1 VRAGKGKGVGKWV
14 SSSAYHAAI
23 AAVVDARKKA
33 GLTQRALAEA
43 LGKPPSFVAKV
54 EQHERRLDLIE
65 FIAIARALGLK
76 EVDLFRTICSA
87 LPRQIE
93 I

>member
-1 VRAGKGKGVGKWV
+1 MRGGKGKGPGKWV
-14 SSSAYHAAI
+14 SSPSYRTAI
-23 AAVVDARKKA
+23 ALVVDARKKS
-33 GLTQRALAEA
+33 GQTQRALAEA

-65 FIAIARALGLK
+65 FIAIARALNLK
-76 EVDLFRTICSA
+76 EAELFRAVIAA
-87 LPRQIE
+87 LPKHLE